1 MPDESTPETRCC
13 FICHRYRP
21 VAKMDGNRCIDRHA
35 CLKASFRAAPVVVSK
50 RILRKQFG
58 NVIE

>member
-21 VAKMDGNRCIDRHA
+21 VAKMDGNRCIDRDA
-35 CLKASFRAAPVVVSK
+35 CLKASFRAAPVSVSK